1 MVVKASKASMT
12 SVTTTLNWQLTAPL
26 LCLTS
31 PTKRL
36 LQVAQ
41 SSTACDR

>member
-12 SVTTTLNWQLTAPL
+12 SVTATLNWQLTVPL
-26 LCLTS
+26 FCLTL

-36 LQVAQ
+36 LQAAQ
-41 SSTACDR
+41 FSTACDR